1 MAQAC
6 HIDVR
11 FFRPPPDME
20 GCFTTFYRMELT
32 VPDGGTVT
40 DWLQP
45 EWANLRYF
53 RSNPPV
59 AEIQGGAP
67 VSGAPLVATGP
78 SSLPGKFEMGNTRMW
93 GVGLFPL
100 GWARLVGGAASE
112 WANRVVDGS
121 RHDPFRR
128 FAPLAGELFGDEPD
142 DEAEFQRIVAFLRE
156 RDRPVRDEAR
166 IRKVHEAIVDTDMST
181 VAELA
186 DRAGMTTRTLERL
199 SRRHFGFSPK
209 LLLRRQR
216 FMRSLAAFML
226 AEGQN
231 WSQVIDAHYHDQ
243 AHFVREFQAFMTM
256 NPSEYA
262 AREHPVL
269 RAFMAERKRIWGS
282 PAQTLDQPSSA
293 PAID

>member
-11 FFRPPPDME
+11 FFRPPPEMD
-20 GCFTTFYRMELT
+20 GWFTTFYRMNLT
-32 VPDGGTVT
+32 VPDGGKVT

-45 EWANLRYF
+45 EWGNLRF
-53 RSNPPV
+53 FKSNPPRT
-59 AEIQGGAP
+59 EIRGCPPLEGALL
-67 VSGAPLVATGP
+67 AATGP
-78 SSLPGKFEMGNTRMW
+78 SSLPGKFELGDTRMW

-100 GWARLVGGAASE
+100 GWARLIGVSAAD
-112 WANRVVDGS
+112 WANRVVDG
-121 RHDPFRR
+121 REHTPFQP
-128 FAPLAGELFGDEPD
+128 FVPLADELFGDEPD
-142 DEAEFQRIVAFLRE
+142 DEAEYRRIVDFLRE
-156 RDRPVRDEAR
+156 RARPERDEPR

-199 SRRHFGFSPK
+199 TRRHFGFSPK

-262 AREHPVL
+262 AHEHPVL

-282 PAQTLDQPSSA
+282 PAQTLDQP
-293 PAID
+293 